1 MTYHLL
7 LTEEAVDVVVGDFG
21 EERLLAF
28 AALGVETFEFVEEAG
43 EVARRLLDAQLDEA
57 EAGALVEDHDE
68 QDAADDADVDALAL
82 ALVRERR
89 ELLLADETRHPAR
102 GGDVAGR
109 QRGQARRVQIAHVA
123 MRGDLLAVLVHE
135 KDDAGERF
143 ETQLAQDEPELLE
156 LLLVHYDR
164 RVCHSYT
171 GSLSSRVRA
180 VGERRGREAAA
191 SADELK

>member
-1 MTYHLL
+1 MMKLGQPVFHSSFIIHHSS
-7 LTEEAVDVVVGDFG
+7 LTEEAVDVVVGDLG
-21 EERLLAF
+21 EERFLAL
-28 AALGVETFEFVEEAG
+28 AALGVEPFEFVEEGG
-43 EVARRLLDAQLDEA
+43 EVARGLLDAQLDEA

-68 QDAADDADVDALAL
+68 QNAADDADVDALAL

-89 ELLLADETRHPAR
+89 ELPLADEARHPAR

-109 QRGQARRVQIAHVA
+109 QRRQTRRVQIAHVA

-135 KDDAGERF
+135 KDDARERF
-143 ETQLAQDEPELLE
+143 ETQLAQDELELSE

-171 GSLSSRVRA
+171 GSLSCRMRT
-180 VGERRGREAAA
+180 
-191 SADELK
+191 